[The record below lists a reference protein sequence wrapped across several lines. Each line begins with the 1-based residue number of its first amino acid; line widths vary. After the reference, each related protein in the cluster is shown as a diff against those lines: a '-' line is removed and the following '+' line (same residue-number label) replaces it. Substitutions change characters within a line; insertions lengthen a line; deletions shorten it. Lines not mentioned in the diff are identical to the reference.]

1 MGFRKL
7 AGTKDGAFGL
17 AFRKVVQALNFNL
30 NYYTPV
36 EATVQ
41 EVDNLKHKD
50 VLRNLGTALKVTS
63 GILKVVQEIVGFPF
77 PDIAAILDT
86 ISDVATKSE
95 NILNNVQHVVD
106 FGKGQAKNSN
116 ITVDCSTKHLSVWM
130 APHSAT

>member
-1 MGFRKL
+1 
-7 AGTKDGAFGL
+7 
-17 AFRKVVQALNFNL
+17 
-30 NYYTPV
+30 
-36 EATVQ
+36 
-41 EVDNLKHKD
+41 LKHRH
-50 VLRNLGTALKVTS
+50 VVRNLGTALKVTS